1 MNAQV
6 IDLSKAAILQ
16 GDYRTKLLLFL
27 ILLVVPGAISPEFE
41 RDEVEKTFG
50 RFQGPSRCQKN
61 CLLMLVESVFP
72 ALIYIRSEVN

>member
-1 MNAQV
+1 VNAQV
-6 IDLSKAAILQ
+6 VDLSKAAIRQ

-50 RFQGPSRCQKN
+50 RFQGPSQ
-61 CLLMLVESVFP
+61 
-72 ALIYIRSEVN
+72 